1 MAAVGG
7 LGTSVDVHLVQ
18 REVSELIKSL
28 FYRNGDGNKFI
39 RVTTMLSLKVNL
51 WNS

>member
-18 REVSELIKSL
+18 REVVTSMKVYPKPYKQVVEVEVLQLVGEASSL
-28 FYRNGDGNKFI
+28 
-39 RVTTMLSLKVNL
+39 
-51 WNS
+51 